1 MDQVID
7 SLRYHAI
14 KNLGNTYLAMSLD
27 QVARE
32 TAKTSPHPN
41 DVAETRRYVQR
52 MINNYG
58 FNALINSAGYLC
70 IARSDWD
77 PPQSRSEAEHLRDL
91 AKAEEKIKAA
101 NLQIEAANRRA
112 SLSTGYISELR
123 KIQKIKEKELEGAS
137 EEAED
142 MLADL

>member
-1 MDQVID
+1 
-7 SLRYHAI
+7 
-14 KNLGNTYLAMSLD
+14 MSLD

-52 MINNYG
+52 MINNHG
-58 FNALINSAGYLC
+58 FNALISSAGYLC
-70 IARSDWD
+70 IARSEWD
-77 PPQSRSEAEHLRDL
+77 PPQSRSEAEHLQDL
-91 AKAEEKIKAA
+91 AKAEEKVKAA
-101 NLQIEAANRRA
+101 NLQIEAANRRL

-123 KIQKIKEKELEGAS
+123 KIRKTKEKELEGAS